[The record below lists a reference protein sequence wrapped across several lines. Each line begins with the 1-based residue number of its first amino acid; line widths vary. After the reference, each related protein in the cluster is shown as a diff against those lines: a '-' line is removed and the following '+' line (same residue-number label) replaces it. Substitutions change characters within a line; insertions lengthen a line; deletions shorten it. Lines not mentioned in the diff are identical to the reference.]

1 MFRKN
6 MPTHTWQMISFFIIF
21 VLTYEKLKEANA
33 KQKENIMGI
42 IIDNKKCGAQNYCSK
57 FKHTQFI
64 LRIHHHRMI

>member
-21 VLTYEKLKEANA
+21 VLTYKKLKEANA

-42 IIDNKKCGAQNYCSK
+42 IIDKK
-57 FKHTQFI
+57 
-64 LRIHHHRMI
+64 